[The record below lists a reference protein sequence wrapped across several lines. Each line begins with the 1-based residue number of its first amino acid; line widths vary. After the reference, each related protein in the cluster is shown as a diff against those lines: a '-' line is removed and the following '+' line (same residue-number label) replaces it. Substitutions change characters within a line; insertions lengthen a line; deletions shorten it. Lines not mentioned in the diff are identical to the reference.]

1 MDPKAPPSATTSSG
15 DTASKHIK
23 IAMAKLLTLCF
34 AAASAFQVPTK
45 LELPKLHQVAPVLAA
60 AAVNVHAEMAH
71 AKVTSLFLK
80 CLNGGDAR
88 FLPNASRA
96 DA

>member
-1 MDPKAPPSATTSSG
+1 MDPKAPPPATTSSG

-71 AKVTSLFLK
+71 AKVKEREAGT
-80 CLNGGDAR
+80 A
-88 FLPNASRA
+88 
-96 DA
+96 

>member
-1 MDPKAPPSATTSSG
+1 MDPKAPPPATTSSG

-45 LELPKLHQVAPVLAA
+45 LEPVSYTHLTLPTKA
-60 AAVNVHAEMAH
+60 
-71 AKVTSLFLK
+71 
-80 CLNGGDAR
+80 
-88 FLPNASRA
+88 
-96 DA
+96 